1 MGFFLFRING
11 LAHKFGIKGHEF
23 PLKRKFQTLVDKHIK
38 LNLSAESPRGKVFL
52 LVTVKLL
59 KPLLIVIGSIYSV
72 LTSLLILMG
81 Y

>member
-52 LVTVKLL
+52 LVTTKLL
-59 KPLLIVIGSIYSV
+59 KFKAFINRNWINLFSV
-72 LTSLLILMG
+72 G
-81 Y
+81 RDY